1 MIFFIH
7 QTFRDWLIEK
17 RINIPGGH
25 AWRHFFMACSKLVA
39 MAIYVVKQACRH
51 DIRAWVCHGIKSGSS
66 DQSETLSKFNAYWC
80 VFSGYPVPCTGYLLW
95 ETIGLSKEVLT
106 RSSQYVLGLSHQKK
120 MFFKVKP
127 IYENIDTFKQYEAV
141 KFSENCI
148 RQVGFFFCDAK
159 SSIFR
164 FFCPSS
170 KSSF

>member
-1 MIFFIH
+1 MVPH
-7 QTFRDWLIEK
+7 
-17 RINIPGGH
+17 
-25 AWRHFFMACSKLVA
+25 
-39 MAIYVVKQACRH
+39 
-51 DIRAWVCHGIKSGSS
+51 SG
-66 DQSETLSKFNAYWC
+66 TLSKFNAYWC

-106 RSSQYVLGLSHQKK
+106 RSSQDLLGLSHQKK
-120 MFFKVKP
+120 LFFKVKP

-164 FFCPSS
+164 FLCLLILHLFHSIFYIHSS
-170 KSSF
+170 VKNRTIFLEFASYRLQKSQKIIFRNYTQIHVKTLSEIQ